1 MKHAVTAIMVAF
13 ALSGCVTTG
22 DRTPLQVAAQDVTSL
37 TWRAASFD
45 MNVHPERVTAY
56 RLARKG
62 LAQMLINETIDPVAV
77 SLFMRE
83 TLQQTEIKNPNMELI
98 FGVTSMILLNH
109 LGGGATEI
117 QSPEQVRTIA
127 TALKNGLDL
136 ALLPYEPKA
145 VPNG

>member
-1 MKHAVTAIMVAF
+1 MKHAIATITAAMI
-13 ALSGCVTTG
+13 LCGCVTTG
-22 DRTPLQVAAQDVTSL
+22 DRTPLQVMAQDVTSL
-37 TWRAASFD
+37 TWLAASFD
-45 MNVHPERVTAY
+45 MNAHPERVTAY
-56 RLARKG
+56 QLARKG
-62 LAQMLINETIDPVAV
+62 LAQMLINETIDPVQV
-77 SLFMRE
+77 SLFLRE
-83 TLQQTEIKNPNMELI
+83 TLQQTEIKNPNLELI

-117 QSPEQVRTIA
+117 QNPDQVKTVA